1 MPLFDV
7 YSLFD
12 VTPVKA
18 KGTRIWDDKGT
29 EYLDLYGGHAVISV
43 GHCHPR
49 YVSAVTDQLGKLGFY
64 SNSVRNPLQEELAE
78 KIGELSGYPDYSL
91 FLCNSGAEANE
102 NALKLASF
110 HTGERRVLAFKGA
123 FHGRTSGA
131 VAVTDNPK
139 IRSPF
144 NSWHEVTFVGMNDID
159 AVKEELS
166 KGDIAAVIIE
176 GIQGVGGIIIPDD
189 GFMRDLRTATCE
201 AGVPL
206 ILDEVQ
212 SGCGRTGKY
221 FAHQWAGIKPD
232 IITMAKGMAGGFPI
246 GGVLISPAFKPVKGM
261 LGTTFGGN
269 HLAMAAAIAVADI
282 IKDEDLVANALAVG
296 EYLKSRLEALSDGT
310 PGSSDASLRSA
321 PPLASLRSAPVPPL
335 VPRVALSSPAGVPS
349 DKVGGNASGRPFTRL
364 GREAQGAPKP
374 IATDHQPSVK
384 DVRGRGL
391 MLGVEFDGPVAEI
404 RQKLLFDEHI
414 FTGVSGKNMIR
425 LLAPLVL
432 SKDDVDIF
440 MKALEEVL

>member
-1 MPLFDV
+1 MELFDV

-18 KGTRIWDDKGT
+18 KGTRVWDDQGT

-43 GHCHPR
+43 GHCHPK
-49 YVSAVTDQLGKLGFY
+49 YVAAVSDQLGKIGFY
-64 SNSVRNPLQEELAE
+64 SNSVRNPLQEELAR
-78 KIGELSGYPDYSL
+78 KIGELSGYPEYSL

-110 HTGERRVLAFKGA
+110 HTGERRVVAFKGA

-139 IRSPF
+139 IRAPF
-144 NSWHEVTFVGMNDID
+144 NSWHEVTFVAMNDIA
-159 AVKEELS
+159 AVREELS

-189 GFMRDLRTATCE
+189 SFMRELREATKE

-221 FAHQWAGIKPD
+221 FAHQWAGIRPD
-232 IITMAKGMAGGFPI
+232 LITMAKGMAGGFPI
-246 GGVLISPAFKPVKGM
+246 GAVLISPEFEPVKGM

-282 IKDEDLVANALAVG
+282 IKDEDLVQNAYEVG
-296 EYLKSRLEALSDGT
+296 EYLKSRLLTVADGASSDSERSDSGSLRGT
-310 PGSSDASLRSA
+310 PLSPPSGVQGGERPDQGQA
-321 PPLASLRSAPVPPL
+321 PNIR
-335 VPRVALSSPAGVPS
+335 
-349 DKVGGNASGRPFTRL
+349 
-364 GREAQGAPKP
+364 
-374 IATDHQPSVK
+374 IADI
-384 DVRGRGL
+384 RGRGL
-391 MLGVEFDGPVAEI
+391 MIGVEFDGPIAEL
-404 RQKLLFDEHI
+404 RRKLLFDKHI

-432 SKDDVDIF
+432 TKDDVDIF
-440 MKALEEVL
+440 IKALEELL

>member
-1 MPLFDV
+1 MELFDV

-18 KGTRIWDDKGT
+18 KGTRVWDDQGT

-43 GHCHPR
+43 GHCHPK
-49 YVSAVTDQLGKLGFY
+49 YVAAVSDQLGKIGFY
-64 SNSVRNPLQEELAE
+64 SNSVRNPLQEELAR
-78 KIGELSGYPDYSL
+78 KIGELSGYPEYSL

-110 HTGERRVLAFKGA
+110 HTGERRVVAFKGA

-139 IRSPF
+139 IRAPF
-144 NSWHEVTFVGMNDID
+144 NSWHEVTFVAMNDIA
-159 AVKEELS
+159 AVREELS

-189 GFMRDLRTATCE
+189 SFMRELREATKE

-221 FAHQWAGIKPD
+221 FAHQWAGIRPD
-232 IITMAKGMAGGFPI
+232 LITMAKGMAGGFPI
-246 GGVLISPAFKPVKGM
+246 GAVLISPEFEPVKGM

-282 IKDEDLVANALAVG
+282 IKDEDLVQNAYEVG
-296 EYLKSRLEALSDGT
+296 EYLKSRLLQL
-310 PGSSDASLRSA
+310 ASGLASPDRSH
-321 PPLASLRSAPVPPL
+321 PRLVRGRGPLAER
-335 VPRVALSSPAGVPS
+335 
-349 DKVGGNASGRPFTRL
+349 VGGAERSEESGLSEPDDRSKI
-364 GREAQGAPKP
+364 EIKE
-374 IATDHQPSVK
+374 
-384 DVRGRGL
+384 VRGRGL
-391 MLGVEFDGPVAEI
+391 MIGVEFDGPIAEL
-404 RQKLLFDEHI
+404 RRKLLFDKHI

-432 SKDDVDIF
+432 TKDDVDIF
-440 MKALEEVL
+440 IKALEELL